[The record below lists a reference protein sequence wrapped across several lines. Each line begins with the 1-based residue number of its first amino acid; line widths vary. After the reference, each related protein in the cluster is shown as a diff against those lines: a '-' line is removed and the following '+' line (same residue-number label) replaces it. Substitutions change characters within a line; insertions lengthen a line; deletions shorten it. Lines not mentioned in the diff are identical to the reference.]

1 MIGQLQT
8 YKSNKGL
15 FKDEK
20 STGAICV
27 LKDNFSA
34 PQTFYQH
41 PNGKLFNGDSIEWMK
56 NLESA
61 SIDLIFAD
69 PPYNIKKADW
79 DNFESQEK
87 YIAWSLIWI
96 KEAARALKPT
106 GFQNFK

>member
-8 YKSNKGL
+8 DKSNKGL

-20 STGAICV
+20 SIGTICV
-27 LKDNFSA
+27 LKENVSA

-41 PNGKLFNGDSIEWMK
+41 PNGKLFNGNSIEWMK
-56 NLESA
+56 KLESA

-79 DNFESQEK
+79 DNFENQEK
-87 YIAWSLIWI
+87 YIEFSLQWI
-96 KEAARALKPT
+96 E
-106 GFQNFK
+106 